1 MCEMANGVRYM
12 FRYLL
17 CSFCLVL
24 LYPTGIDMY
33 LVGLPQIAQDLGASE
48 AQLHIAFSVYLAGMA
63 TTMLF
68 AGSLAD
74 RIGRK
79 PITLFGALLFAIASY
94 FAGSAQTS
102 DLFLMARFAQGIGAG
117 SCYVVA
123 FAILRDVLDDKRRAK
138 VLSMVNGVTCIIPVI
153 APVIGHLIMLKFP
166 WPSLFNTMAGMGL
179 MVLTLCIF
187 VLRETYPKPQ
197 LHTTVEQGGYKE
209 SFKQRFFLSRVVI
222 TTLGVTTIL
231 SYVNVSPMLIM
242 GQMGFDRGQYSNT
255 MAMTAFVSM
264 VASFSTPFLLN
275 LFKEKSLILFSQ
287 TLFAAAALVLILTQL
302 GWLGQLFNLLSFG
315 FVCSGFAIGFGVTMS
330 QALSPFVTRA
340 GVASSLLGI
349 AQVCTSALYIWV
361 MGLLEVSAI
370 NILLVILA
378 VGALVSIT
386 LILAVPKLPEI
397 VLNDQ
402 IPESA

>member
-1 MCEMANGVRYM
+1 M

-17 CSFCLVL
+17 CCFGLVL
-24 LYPTGIDMY
+24 MYPTGIDMY
-33 LVGLPQIAQDLGASE
+33 LVGLPQIANQLGATE

-63 TTMLF
+63 TTMLL

-79 PITLFGALLFAIASY
+79 PITLFGSLLFVLASY
-94 FAGSAQTS
+94 FAARSQSS
-102 DLFLMARFAQGIGAG
+102 DLFLIARFVQGVGAG
-117 SCYVVA
+117 CCYVVA

-153 APVIGHLIMLKFP
+153 APVIGHLIMLRFP
-166 WPSLFNTMAGMGL
+166 WPSLFYTMAVMGL
-179 MVLTLCIF
+179 LVFGLCLF
-187 VLRETYPKPQ
+187 VLRETYSKVSFHSQTLPRVQ
-197 LHTTVEQGGYKE
+197 TE
-209 SFKQRFFLSRVVI
+209 SFKQGFFISRVVI

-255 MAMTAFVSM
+255 MAMTALVSM
-264 VASFSTPFLLN
+264 LASFSPPFLLN
-275 LFKEKSLILFSQ
+275 QFKEKSLILFSQ
-287 TLFAAAALVLILTQL
+287 TLFAAAALVFILTQL
-302 GWLGQLFNLLSFG
+302 GWLGQLFNLLGFG
-315 FVCSGFAIGFGVTMS
+315 LVCSGFAIGFGVTMS
-330 QALSPFVTRA
+330 QAFSPFVARA

-378 VGALVSIT
+378 VGALISIT
-386 LILAVPKLPEI
+386 LMLAVPKLSEM
-397 VLNDQ
+397 VANEQ

>member
-1 MCEMANGVRYM
+1 M

-17 CSFCLVL
+17 CCFGLVL
-24 LYPTGIDMY
+24 MYPTGIDMY
-33 LVGLPQIAQDLGASE
+33 LVGLPQIANQLGATE

-79 PITLFGALLFAIASY
+79 PITLFGALLFALASY
-94 FAGSAQTS
+94 FAARSQSS
-102 DLFLMARFAQGIGAG
+102 DLFLIARFVQGVGAG
-117 SCYVVA
+117 CCYVVA

-153 APVIGHLIMLKFP
+153 APVIGHLIMLRFP
-166 WPSLFNTMAGMGL
+166 WPSLFYTMAVMGL
-179 MVLTLCIF
+179 LVFGLCLF
-187 VLRETYPKPQ
+187 VLRETYSKASFHSQTLPRVQ
-197 LHTTVEQGGYKE
+197 TE
-209 SFKQRFFLSRVVI
+209 SFKQGFFISRVVI

-255 MAMTAFVSM
+255 MAMTALVSM
-264 VASFSTPFLLN
+264 LASFSTPFLLN
-275 LFKEKSLILFSQ
+275 QFKEKSLILFSQ
-287 TLFAAAALVLILTQL
+287 TLFAAAALVFILTQL
-302 GWLGQLFNLLSFG
+302 GWLGQLFNLLGFG
-315 FVCSGFAIGFGVTMS
+315 LVCSGFAIGFGVTMS
-330 QALSPFVTRA
+330 QALSPFVARA

-370 NILLVILA
+370 NILLVILV
-378 VGALVSIT
+378 VGALISIT
-386 LILAVPKLPEI
+386 LMLAVPKLSEM
-397 VLNDQ
+397 VVNEQ

>member
-1 MCEMANGVRYM
+1 M

-17 CSFCLVL
+17 CSFGLVL
-24 LYPTGIDMY
+24 MYPTGIDMY
-33 LVGLPQIAQDLGASE
+33 LVGLPQIASQLGASE

-63 TTMLF
+63 ATMLF

-79 PITLFGALLFAIASY
+79 PITLFGALLFALASY
-94 FAGSAQTS
+94 FSAGSQTS
-102 DLFLMARFAQGIGAG
+102 DLFLIARFAQGIGAG
-117 SCYVVA
+117 CCYVVA

-166 WPSLFNTMAGMGL
+166 WPSLFYTMAAMGL
-179 MVLTLCIF
+179 LVFALCLL
-187 VLRETYPKPQ
+187 VLRETHSKAAF
-197 LHTTVEQGGYKE
+197 HTQALPSVQKE
-209 SFKQRFFLSRVVI
+209 SFKQGFFISRVVI

-255 MAMTAFVSM
+255 MAMMALVSM
-264 VASFSTPFLLN
+264 LASFSTPFLLN
-275 LFKEKSLILFSQ
+275 QFKEKSLILFSQ
-287 TLFAAAALVLILTQL
+287 GLFVAAALVFILTQL
-302 GWLGQLFNLLSFG
+302 GGVSHSFNLLGFA
-315 FVCSGFAIGFGVTMS
+315 FVCSGFSIGFGVTMS
-330 QALSPFVTRA
+330 QALSPFVARA

-370 NILLVILA
+370 NILLAILS

-386 LILAVPKLPEI
+386 LMLAVPKMSEM
-397 VLNDQ
+397 VVNEQ

>member
-1 MCEMANGVRYM
+1 M

-17 CSFCLVL
+17 CSFGLVL
-24 LYPTGIDMY
+24 MYPTGIDMY
-33 LVGLPQIAQDLGASE
+33 LVGLPQIANELGASE

-79 PITLFGALLFAIASY
+79 PITLFGALLFALASY
-94 FAGSAQTS
+94 FAAGSQTS
-102 DLFLMARFAQGIGAG
+102 DLFLIARFAQGIGAG
-117 SCYVVA
+117 CCYVVA

-166 WPSLFNTMAGMGL
+166 WPSLFYTMAAMGL
-179 MVLTLCIF
+179 LVFALCLL
-187 VLRETYPKPQ
+187 VLRETHSKAAF
-197 LHTTVEQGGYKE
+197 HTQALPSVQKE
-209 SFKQRFFLSRVVI
+209 SFKQGFFISRVVI

-255 MAMTAFVSM
+255 MAMMALVSM
-264 VASFSTPFLLN
+264 LASFSTPFLLN
-275 LFKEKSLILFSQ
+275 QSKEKSLILFSQ
-287 TLFAAAALVLILTQL
+287 GLFVAAALVFILTQL
-302 GWLGQLFNLLSFG
+302 GGVSHSFNLLGFA
-315 FVCSGFAIGFGVTMS
+315 FVCSGFSIGFGVTMS
-330 QALSPFVTRA
+330 QALSPFVARA

-370 NILLVILA
+370 NILLAILS

-386 LILAVPKLPEI
+386 LMLAVPKMSEM
-397 VLNDQ
+397 VVNEQ

>member
-1 MCEMANGVRYM
+1 M
-12 FRYLL
+12 
-17 CSFCLVL
+17 
-24 LYPTGIDMY
+24 YPTGIDMY
-33 LVGLPQIAQDLGASE
+33 LVGLPQIASQLGASE

-68 AGSLAD
+68 AGGLAD

-79 PITLFGALLFAIASY
+79 PITLFGALLFALASY
-94 FAGSAQTS
+94 FAAGSQTS
-102 DLFLMARFAQGIGAG
+102 DMFLIARFAQGIGAG
-117 SCYVVA
+117 CCYVVA

-166 WPSLFNTMAGMGL
+166 WPSLFYTMAAMGL
-179 MVLTLCIF
+179 LVFALCLL
-187 VLRETYPKPQ
+187 VLRETHSKAAF
-197 LHTTVEQGGYKE
+197 HTQAVPSVQKE
-209 SFKQRFFLSRVVI
+209 SFKQGFFISRVVI

-255 MAMTAFVSM
+255 MAMMALVSM
-264 VASFSTPFLLN
+264 VASFLTPFLLN
-275 LFKEKSLILFSQ
+275 RFKEKSLILFSQ
-287 TLFAAAALVLILTQL
+287 GLFVAAALVFILTQL
-302 GWLGQLFNLLSFG
+302 GGVSHSFNLLGFA
-315 FVCSGFAIGFGVTMS
+315 FVCSGFSIGFGVTMS
-330 QALSPFVTRA
+330 QALSPFVARA

-370 NILLVILA
+370 NILLAILS

-386 LILAVPKLPEI
+386 LILAVPKLSEM
-397 VLNDQ
+397 VVNEQ

>member
-1 MCEMANGVRYM
+1 
-12 FRYLL
+12 
-17 CSFCLVL
+17 
-24 LYPTGIDMY
+24 MY
-33 LVGLPQIAQDLGASE
+33 LVGLPQIANQLGATE

-79 PITLFGALLFAIASY
+79 PITLFGTLLFALASY
-94 FAGSAQTS
+94 FAARSQSS
-102 DLFLMARFAQGIGAG
+102 DLFLIARFVQGVGAG
-117 SCYVVA
+117 CCYVVA

-153 APVIGHLIMLKFP
+153 APVIGHLIMLRFP
-166 WPSLFNTMAGMGL
+166 WPSLFYTMAVMGL
-179 MVLTLCIF
+179 LVFGLCLF
-187 VLRETYPKPQ
+187 VLRETCSKASFHSRTLPRVQ
-197 LHTTVEQGGYKE
+197 TE
-209 SFKQRFFLSRVVI
+209 SFKQGFFISRVVI

-255 MAMTAFVSM
+255 MAMTALVSM
-264 VASFSTPFLLN
+264 LASFSTPFLLN
-275 LFKEKSLILFSQ
+275 QFKEKSLILFSQ
-287 TLFAAAALVLILTQL
+287 TLFAAAALVFILTQL
-302 GWLGQLFNLLSFG
+302 GWLGQLFNLLGFG
-315 FVCSGFAIGFGVTMS
+315 LVCSGFAIGFGVTMS
-330 QALSPFVTRA
+330 QALSPFVARA

-370 NILLVILA
+370 NILLVILV
-378 VGALVSIT
+378 VGALISIT
-386 LILAVPKLPEI
+386 LMLAVPKLSEM
-397 VLNDQ
+397 VVNEQ

>member
-1 MCEMANGVRYM
+1 M

-17 CSFCLVL
+17 CSFGLVL
-24 LYPTGIDMY
+24 MYPTGIDMY
-33 LVGLPQIAQDLGASE
+33 LVGLPQIASQLGASE

-79 PITLFGALLFAIASY
+79 PITLFGALLFALASY
-94 FAGSAQTS
+94 FAAGSQTS
-102 DLFLMARFAQGIGAG
+102 DLFLIARFAQGIGAG
-117 SCYVVA
+117 CCYVVA

-166 WPSLFNTMAGMGL
+166 WPSLFYTMAAMGL
-179 MVLTLCIF
+179 LVFALCLL
-187 VLRETYPKPQ
+187 VLRETHSKA
-197 LHTTVEQGGYKE
+197 V
-209 SFKQRFFLSRVVI
+209 SRVVI

-255 MAMTAFVSM
+255 MAMMALVSM
-264 VASFSTPFLLN
+264 LASFSTPFLLN
-275 LFKEKSLILFSQ
+275 QFKEKSLILFSQ
-287 TLFAAAALVLILTQL
+287 GLFVAAALVFILTQL
-302 GWLGQLFNLLSFG
+302 GGVSHSL
-315 FVCSGFAIGFGVTMS
+315 FGVTMS
-330 QALSPFVTRA
+330 QALSPFVARA

-370 NILLVILA
+370 NILLAILS

-386 LILAVPKLPEI
+386 LMLAVPKMSEM
-397 VLNDQ
+397 VVNEQ

>member
-1 MCEMANGVRYM
+1 M

-17 CSFCLVL
+17 CCFGLVL
-24 LYPTGIDMY
+24 MYPTGIDMY
-33 LVGLPQIAQDLGASE
+33 LVGLPQIANQLGATE

-79 PITLFGALLFAIASY
+79 PITLFGTLLFALASY
-94 FAGSAQTS
+94 FAARSQSS
-102 DLFLMARFAQGIGAG
+102 DLFLIARFVQGVGAG
-117 SCYVVA
+117 CCYVVA

-153 APVIGHLIMLKFP
+153 APVIGHLIMLRFP
-166 WPSLFNTMAGMGL
+166 WPSLFYTMAVMGL
-179 MVLTLCIF
+179 LVFGLCLF
-187 VLRETYPKPQ
+187 VLRETYSKASFHSQTLPRVQ
-197 LHTTVEQGGYKE
+197 TE
-209 SFKQRFFLSRVVI
+209 SFKQGFFISRVVI

-255 MAMTAFVSM
+255 MAMTALVSM
-264 VASFSTPFLLN
+264 LASFSTPFLLN
-275 LFKEKSLILFSQ
+275 QFKEKSLILFSQ
-287 TLFAAAALVLILTQL
+287 TLFAAAVLVFILTQL
-302 GWLGQLFNLLSFG
+302 GWLGQLFNLLGFG
-315 FVCSGFAIGFGVTMS
+315 LVCSGFAIGFGVTMS
-330 QALSPFVTRA
+330 QALSPFVARA

-370 NILLVILA
+370 NILLVILT
-378 VGALVSIT
+378 VGALISIT
-386 LILAVPKLPEI
+386 LMLAVPKLSEM
-397 VLNDQ
+397 VANEQ

>member
-1 MCEMANGVRYM
+1 M

-17 CSFCLVL
+17 CSFGLVL
-24 LYPTGIDMY
+24 MYPTGIDMY
-33 LVGLPQIAQDLGASE
+33 LVGLPQIASQLGASE

-79 PITLFGALLFAIASY
+79 PITLFGALLFALASY
-94 FAGSAQTS
+94 FAAGSQTS
-102 DLFLMARFAQGIGAG
+102 DLFLIARFAQGIGAG

-166 WPSLFNTMAGMGL
+166 WPSLFYTMAAMGL
-179 MVLTLCIF
+179 LVFALCLL
-187 VLRETYPKPQ
+187 VLRETHSKAAF
-197 LHTTVEQGGYKE
+197 HTQALPSAQRE
-209 SFKQRFFLSRVVI
+209 SFKQGFFISRVVI

-255 MAMTAFVSM
+255 MAMMALVSM
-264 VASFSTPFLLN
+264 LASFSTPFLLN
-275 LFKEKSLILFSQ
+275 PFKEKSLILFSQ
-287 TLFAAAALVLILTQL
+287 GLFIAAALVFILTQL
-302 GWLGQLFNLLSFG
+302 GGVSHSFNLLGFA
-315 FVCSGFAIGFGVTMS
+315 FVCSGFSIGFGVTMS
-330 QALSPFVTRA
+330 QALSPFVARA

-361 MGLLEVSAI
+361 MGLLDVSAI
-370 NILLVILA
+370 NILLAILS

-386 LILAVPKLPEI
+386 LMLAVPKLSEM
-397 VLNDQ
+397 VVNEQ

>member
-1 MCEMANGVRYM
+1 M

-17 CSFCLVL
+17 CSFGLVL
-24 LYPTGIDMY
+24 MYPTGIDMY
-33 LVGLPQIAQDLGASE
+33 LVGLPQIASQLGASE

-79 PITLFGALLFAIASY
+79 PITLFGALLFALASY
-94 FAGSAQTS
+94 FAAGSQTS
-102 DLFLMARFAQGIGAG
+102 DLFLIARFAQGIGAG
-117 SCYVVA
+117 CCYVVA

-166 WPSLFNTMAGMGL
+166 WPSLFYTMAAMGL
-179 MVLTLCIF
+179 LVFALCLL
-187 VLRETYPKPQ
+187 VLRETHSKAAF
-197 LHTTVEQGGYKE
+197 HTQALPSAQRE
-209 SFKQRFFLSRVVI
+209 SFKQGFFISRLVI

-255 MAMTAFVSM
+255 MAMMALVSM
-264 VASFSTPFLLN
+264 LASFSTPFLLN
-275 LFKEKSLILFSQ
+275 QFKEKSLILFSQ
-287 TLFAAAALVLILTQL
+287 GLFVAAALVFILTQL
-302 GWLGQLFNLLSFG
+302 GGVSHSFNLLGFA
-315 FVCSGFAIGFGVTMS
+315 FVCSGFSIGFGVTMS
-330 QALSPFVTRA
+330 QALSPFVARA

-370 NILLVILA
+370 NILLAILS

-386 LILAVPKLPEI
+386 LMLAVPKMSEM
-397 VLNDQ
+397 VVNEQ

>member
-1 MCEMANGVRYM
+1 M

-17 CSFCLVL
+17 CCFGLVL
-24 LYPTGIDMY
+24 MYPTGIDMY
-33 LVGLPQIAQDLGASE
+33 LVGLPQIANQLGATE

-79 PITLFGALLFAIASY
+79 PITLFSALLFALASY
-94 FAGSAQTS
+94 FAARSQSS
-102 DLFLMARFAQGIGAG
+102 DLFLVARFVQGVGAG
-117 SCYVVA
+117 CCYVVA
-123 FAILRDVLDDKRRAK
+123 FAILRDALDDKRRAK

-153 APVIGHLIMLKFP
+153 APVIGHLIMLRFP
-166 WPSLFNTMAGMGL
+166 WPSLFYTMAVMGL
-179 MVLTLCIF
+179 LVFGLCLF
-187 VLRETYPKPQ
+187 VLRETYSKASFHSQTLPRVQ
-197 LHTTVEQGGYKE
+197 TE
-209 SFKQRFFLSRVVI
+209 SFKQGFFISRVVI

-255 MAMTAFVSM
+255 MAMTALVSM
-264 VASFSTPFLLN
+264 LASFSTPFLLN
-275 LFKEKSLILFSQ
+275 QFKEKSLILFSQ
-287 TLFAAAALVLILTQL
+287 TLFAAAALVFILTQL
-302 GWLGQLFNLLSFG
+302 GWLGQLFNLLGFG
-315 FVCSGFAIGFGVTMS
+315 LVCSGFAIGFGVTMS
-330 QALSPFVTRA
+330 QALSPFVARA

-370 NILLVILA
+370 NILLAILA
-378 VGALVSIT
+378 VGALISIT
-386 LILAVPKLPEI
+386 LMLAVPKLSEM
-397 VLNDQ
+397 VANEQ

>member
-1 MCEMANGVRYM
+1 
-12 FRYLL
+12 
-17 CSFCLVL
+17 
-24 LYPTGIDMY
+24 MY
-33 LVGLPQIAQDLGASE
+33 LVGLPQIANQLGATE

-79 PITLFGALLFAIASY
+79 PITLFGALLFALASY
-94 FAGSAQTS
+94 FAARSQSS
-102 DLFLMARFAQGIGAG
+102 DLFLVARFVQGVGAG
-117 SCYVVA
+117 CCYVVA

-153 APVIGHLIMLKFP
+153 APVIGHLIMLRFP
-166 WPSLFNTMAGMGL
+166 WPSLFYTMAVMGL
-179 MVLTLCIF
+179 LVFGLCLF
-187 VLRETYPKPQ
+187 VLRETYSKASFHSQTLPRVQ
-197 LHTTVEQGGYKE
+197 TE
-209 SFKQRFFLSRVVI
+209 SFKQGFFISRVVI

-255 MAMTAFVSM
+255 MAMTALVSM
-264 VASFSTPFLLN
+264 LASFSMPFLLN
-275 LFKEKSLILFSQ
+275 QFKEKSLILFSQ
-287 TLFAAAALVLILTQL
+287 TLFAAAALVFILTQL
-302 GWLGQLFNLLSFG
+302 GWLGQLFNLLGFG
-315 FVCSGFAIGFGVTMS
+315 LVCSGFAIGFGVTMS
-330 QALSPFVTRA
+330 QALSPFVARA

-370 NILLVILA
+370 NILLAILA
-378 VGALVSIT
+378 VGALISIT
-386 LILAVPKLPEI
+386 LMLAVPKLSEM
-397 VLNDQ
+397 VANEQ

>member
-1 MCEMANGVRYM
+1 M

-17 CSFCLVL
+17 CSFGLVL
-24 LYPTGIDMY
+24 MYPTGIDMY
-33 LVGLPQIAQDLGASE
+33 LVGLPQIASQLGASE

-79 PITLFGALLFAIASY
+79 PITLFGALLFALASY
-94 FAGSAQTS
+94 FAAGSQTS
-102 DLFLMARFAQGIGAG
+102 DQFLIARFAQGIGAG
-117 SCYVVA
+117 CCYVVA

-166 WPSLFNTMAGMGL
+166 WPSLFYTMAAMGL
-179 MVLTLCIF
+179 LVFALCLL
-187 VLRETYPKPQ
+187 VLRETHSKAAF
-197 LHTTVEQGGYKE
+197 HTQALPSVQKE
-209 SFKQRFFLSRVVI
+209 SFKQGFFISRLVI

-255 MAMTAFVSM
+255 MAMMALVSM
-264 VASFSTPFLLN
+264 LASFSTPFLLN
-275 LFKEKSLILFSQ
+275 QFKEKSLILFSQ
-287 TLFAAAALVLILTQL
+287 GLFVAAALVFILTQL
-302 GWLGQLFNLLSFG
+302 GGVSHSFNLLGFA
-315 FVCSGFAIGFGVTMS
+315 FVCSGFSIGFGVTMS
-330 QALSPFVTRA
+330 QALSPFVARA

-370 NILLVILA
+370 NILLAILS

-386 LILAVPKLPEI
+386 LMLAVPKMSEM
-397 VLNDQ
+397 VVNEQ

>member
-1 MCEMANGVRYM
+1 M

-17 CSFCLVL
+17 CCFGLVL
-24 LYPTGIDMY
+24 MYPTGIDMY
-33 LVGLPQIAQDLGASE
+33 LVGLPQIANQLGATE

-79 PITLFGALLFAIASY
+79 PITLFGALLFALASY
-94 FAGSAQTS
+94 FAARSQSS
-102 DLFLMARFAQGIGAG
+102 DLFLIARFVQGVGAG
-117 SCYVVA
+117 CCYVVA
-123 FAILRDVLDDKRRAK
+123 FAILRDVLDDKRRAR

-153 APVIGHLIMLKFP
+153 APVIGHLIMLRFP
-166 WPSLFNTMAGMGL
+166 WPSLFYTMAVMGL
-179 MVLTLCIF
+179 LVFGLCLF
-187 VLRETYPKPQ
+187 VLRETYSKASFHSQTLPRVQ
-197 LHTTVEQGGYKE
+197 TE
-209 SFKQRFFLSRVVI
+209 SFKQGFFISRVVI

-255 MAMTAFVSM
+255 MAMTALVSM
-264 VASFSTPFLLN
+264 LTSFSTPFLLN
-275 LFKEKSLILFSQ
+275 QFKEKSLILFSQ
-287 TLFAAAALVLILTQL
+287 TLFAAAALVFILTQL
-302 GWLGQLFNLLSFG
+302 GWLGQLFNLLGFG
-315 FVCSGFAIGFGVTMS
+315 LVCSGFAIGFGVTMS
-330 QALSPFVTRA
+330 QALSPFVARA

-370 NILLVILA
+370 NILLVILT
-378 VGALVSIT
+378 VGALISIT
-386 LILAVPKLPEI
+386 LMLAVPKLSEM
-397 VLNDQ
+397 VANEQ

>member
-1 MCEMANGVRYM
+1 M

-17 CSFCLVL
+17 CCFGLVL
-24 LYPTGIDMY
+24 MYPTGIDMY
-33 LVGLPQIAQDLGASE
+33 LVGLPQIANQLGATE

-79 PITLFGALLFAIASY
+79 PITLFGALLFALASY
-94 FAGSAQTS
+94 FAARSQSS
-102 DLFLMARFAQGIGAG
+102 DLFLVARFVQGVGAG
-117 SCYVVA
+117 CCYVVA

-153 APVIGHLIMLKFP
+153 APVIGHLIMLRFP
-166 WPSLFNTMAGMGL
+166 WPSLFYTMAVMGL
-179 MVLTLCIF
+179 LVFGLCLF
-187 VLRETYPKPQ
+187 VLRETYSKASFHSQTLPRVQ
-197 LHTTVEQGGYKE
+197 TE
-209 SFKQRFFLSRVVI
+209 SFKQGFFISRVVI

-255 MAMTAFVSM
+255 MAMTALVSM
-264 VASFSTPFLLN
+264 LASFSMPFLLN
-275 LFKEKSLILFSQ
+275 QFKEKSLILFSQ
-287 TLFAAAALVLILTQL
+287 TLFAAAALVFILTQL
-302 GWLGQLFNLLSFG
+302 GWLGQLFNLLGFG
-315 FVCSGFAIGFGVTMS
+315 LVCSGFAIGFGVTMS
-330 QALSPFVTRA
+330 QALSPFVARA

-370 NILLVILA
+370 NILLAILA
-378 VGALVSIT
+378 VGALISIT
-386 LILAVPKLPEI
+386 LMLAVPKLSEM
-397 VLNDQ
+397 VANEQ

>member
-1 MCEMANGVRYM
+1 M

-33 LVGLPQIAQDLGASE
+33 LIGLPQIAQDLGASE

-79 PITLFGALLFAIASY
+79 PITLFGAFLFAIASY

-197 LHTTVEQGGYKE
+197 LHTTVEPGGYKE

-302 GWLGQLFNLLSFG
+302 GGVSQSFNLLGFS

-330 QALSPFVTRA
+330 QALSPFVARA

-397 VLNDQ
+397 VINDQ
-402 IPESA
+402 IPESARS

>member
-1 MCEMANGVRYM
+1 M

-17 CSFCLVL
+17 CCFGLVL
-24 LYPTGIDMY
+24 MYPTGIDMY
-33 LVGLPQIAQDLGASE
+33 LVGLPQIANQLGATE

-79 PITLFGALLFAIASY
+79 PITLFGALLFALASY
-94 FAGSAQTS
+94 FAARSQSS
-102 DLFLMARFAQGIGAG
+102 DLFLVARFVQGVGAG
-117 SCYVVA
+117 CCYVVA
-123 FAILRDVLDDKRRAK
+123 FAILRDALDDKRRAK

-153 APVIGHLIMLKFP
+153 APVIGHLIMLRFP
-166 WPSLFNTMAGMGL
+166 WPSLFYTMAVMGL
-179 MVLTLCIF
+179 LVFGLCLF
-187 VLRETYPKPQ
+187 VLRETYSKASFHSQTLPRVQ
-197 LHTTVEQGGYKE
+197 TE
-209 SFKQRFFLSRVVI
+209 SFKQGFFISRVVI

-255 MAMTAFVSM
+255 MAMTALVSM
-264 VASFSTPFLLN
+264 LASFSTPFLLN
-275 LFKEKSLILFSQ
+275 QFKEKSLILFSQ
-287 TLFAAAALVLILTQL
+287 TLFAAAALVFILTQL
-302 GWLGQLFNLLSFG
+302 GWLGQLFNLLGFG
-315 FVCSGFAIGFGVTMS
+315 LVCSGFAIGFGVTMS
-330 QALSPFVTRA
+330 QALSPFVVRA

-370 NILLVILA
+370 NILLAILA
-378 VGALVSIT
+378 VGALISIT
-386 LILAVPKLPEI
+386 LMLAVPKLSEM
-397 VLNDQ
+397 VANEQ

>member
-1 MCEMANGVRYM
+1 MSGDVM

-17 CSFCLVL
+17 CSFGLVL
-24 LYPTGIDMY
+24 MYPTGIDMY
-33 LVGLPQIAQDLGASE
+33 LVGLPQIANELGASE

-79 PITLFGALLFAIASY
+79 PITLFGALLFALASY
-94 FAGSAQTS
+94 FAAGSQTS
-102 DLFLMARFAQGIGAG
+102 DLFLIARFAQGIGAG
-117 SCYVVA
+117 CCYVVA

-166 WPSLFNTMAGMGL
+166 WPSLFYTMAAMGL
-179 MVLTLCIF
+179 LVFALCLL
-187 VLRETYPKPQ
+187 VLRETHSKAAF
-197 LHTTVEQGGYKE
+197 HTQALQGGRRE
-209 SFKQRFFLSRVVI
+209 SFRQGFFISRVVI

-255 MAMTAFVSM
+255 MAMMALVSM
-264 VASFSTPFLLN
+264 VASFLTPFLLN
-275 LFKEKSLILFSQ
+275 RFKEKSLILFSQ
-287 TLFAAAALVLILTQL
+287 GLFVAAALVFILTQL
-302 GWLGQLFNLLSFG
+302 GGVSHSFNLLGFA
-315 FVCSGFAIGFGVTMS
+315 FVCSGFSIGFGVTMS
-330 QALSPFVTRA
+330 EALSPFVARA

-370 NILLVILA
+370 NILLVILS

-386 LILAVPKLPEI
+386 LMLAVPKLSEM
-397 VLNDQ
+397 VVNEQ

>member
-1 MCEMANGVRYM
+1 M

-17 CSFCLVL
+17 CCFGLVL
-24 LYPTGIDMY
+24 MYPTGIDMY
-33 LVGLPQIAQDLGASE
+33 LVGLPQIANQLGATE

-79 PITLFGALLFAIASY
+79 PITLFGALLFALASY
-94 FAGSAQTS
+94 FAARSQSS
-102 DLFLMARFAQGIGAG
+102 DLFLVARFVQGVGAG
-117 SCYVVA
+117 CCYVVA

-153 APVIGHLIMLKFP
+153 APVIGHLIMLRFP
-166 WPSLFNTMAGMGL
+166 WPSLFYTMAVMGL
-179 MVLTLCIF
+179 LVFGLCLF
-187 VLRETYPKPQ
+187 VLRETYSKASFHSQTLPRVQ
-197 LHTTVEQGGYKE
+197 TE
-209 SFKQRFFLSRVVI
+209 SFKQGFFISRVVI

-255 MAMTAFVSM
+255 MAMTALVSM
-264 VASFSTPFLLN
+264 LASFSTPFLLN
-275 LFKEKSLILFSQ
+275 QFKEKSLIMFSQ
-287 TLFAAAALVLILTQL
+287 TLFAAAALVFILTQL
-302 GWLGQLFNLLSFG
+302 GWLGQLFNLLGFG
-315 FVCSGFAIGFGVTMS
+315 LVCSGFAIGFGVTMS
-330 QALSPFVTRA
+330 QALSPFVARA

-361 MGLLEVSAI
+361 MGQLEVSAI
-370 NILLVILA
+370 NILFVILA
-378 VGALVSIT
+378 VGALISIT
-386 LILAVPKLPEI
+386 LILAVPKLSEM
-397 VLNDQ
+397 VANEQ

>member
-1 MCEMANGVRYM
+1 M

-17 CSFCLVL
+17 CCFGLVL
-24 LYPTGIDMY
+24 MYPTGIDMY
-33 LVGLPQIAQDLGASE
+33 LVGLPQIANQLGATE

-79 PITLFGALLFAIASY
+79 PITLFGALLFALASY
-94 FAGSAQTS
+94 FAARSQSS
-102 DLFLMARFAQGIGAG
+102 DLFLVARFVQGVGAG
-117 SCYVVA
+117 CCYVVA

-153 APVIGHLIMLKFP
+153 APVIGHLIMLRFP
-166 WPSLFNTMAGMGL
+166 WPSLFYTMAVMGL
-179 MVLTLCIF
+179 LVFGLCLF
-187 VLRETYPKPQ
+187 VLRETYSKASFHSQTLPRMQ
-197 LHTTVEQGGYKE
+197 TE
-209 SFKQRFFLSRVVI
+209 SFKQGFFISRVVI

-255 MAMTAFVSM
+255 MAMTALVSM
-264 VASFSTPFLLN
+264 LASFSTPFLLN
-275 LFKEKSLILFSQ
+275 QFKEKSLILFSQ
-287 TLFAAAALVLILTQL
+287 TLFAAAALVFILTQL
-302 GWLGQLFNLLSFG
+302 GWLGQLFNLLGFG
-315 FVCSGFAIGFGVTMS
+315 LVCSGFAIGFGVTMS
-330 QALSPFVTRA
+330 QALSPFVARA

-370 NILLVILA
+370 NILLVILT
-378 VGALVSIT
+378 VGALISIT
-386 LILAVPKLPEI
+386 LMLAVPKLSEM
-397 VLNDQ
+397 VANEQ

>member
-1 MCEMANGVRYM
+1 M

-17 CSFCLVL
+17 CSFGLVL
-24 LYPTGIDMY
+24 MYPTGIDMY
-33 LVGLPQIAQDLGASE
+33 LVGLPQIASQLGASE

-68 AGSLAD
+68 AGGLAD

-79 PITLFGALLFAIASY
+79 PITLFGALLFALASY
-94 FAGSAQTS
+94 FAAGSQTS
-102 DLFLMARFAQGIGAG
+102 DMFLIARFAQGIGAG
-117 SCYVVA
+117 CCYVVA

-166 WPSLFNTMAGMGL
+166 WPSLFYTMAAMGL
-179 MVLTLCIF
+179 LVFALCLL
-187 VLRETYPKPQ
+187 VLRETHSKAAF
-197 LHTTVEQGGYKE
+197 HTQAVPSVQKE
-209 SFKQRFFLSRVVI
+209 SFKQGFFISRVVI

-255 MAMTAFVSM
+255 MAMMALVSM
-264 VASFSTPFLLN
+264 VASFLTPFLLN
-275 LFKEKSLILFSQ
+275 RFKEKSLILFSQ
-287 TLFAAAALVLILTQL
+287 GLFVAAALVFILTQL
-302 GWLGQLFNLLSFG
+302 GGVSHSFNLLGFA
-315 FVCSGFAIGFGVTMS
+315 FVCSGFSIGFGVTMS
-330 QALSPFVTRA
+330 QALSPFVARA

-370 NILLVILA
+370 NILLAILS

-386 LILAVPKLPEI
+386 LILAVPKLSEM
-397 VLNDQ
+397 VVNEQ

>member
-79 PITLFGALLFAIASY
+79 PITLFGAFLFAIASY

-187 VLRETYPKPQ
+187 VLRETYPKQ
-197 LHTTVEQGGYKE
+197 QFHTTVELGGYKE

-264 VASFSTPFLLN
+264 VASFSTPVLLN

-302 GWLGQLFNLLSFG
+302 GGVSQSFNLLGFA

>member
-1 MCEMANGVRYM
+1 
-12 FRYLL
+12 
-17 CSFCLVL
+17 
-24 LYPTGIDMY
+24 MY
-33 LVGLPQIAQDLGASE
+33 LVGLPQIANQLGATE

-79 PITLFGALLFAIASY
+79 PITLFGALLFALASY
-94 FAGSAQTS
+94 FAARSQSS
-102 DLFLMARFAQGIGAG
+102 DLFLVARFVQGVGAG
-117 SCYVVA
+117 CCYVVA
-123 FAILRDVLDDKRRAK
+123 FAILRDVLDDKRRAR

-153 APVIGHLIMLKFP
+153 APVIGYLIMLRFP
-166 WPSLFNTMAGMGL
+166 WPSLFYTMAVMGL
-179 MVLTLCIF
+179 LVFGLCLF
-187 VLRETYPKPQ
+187 VLRETYSKASFHSQTLPRVQ
-197 LHTTVEQGGYKE
+197 TE
-209 SFKQRFFLSRVVI
+209 SFKQGFFISRVVI

-242 GQMGFDRGQYSNT
+242 GQMGFDRGQYSNI
-255 MAMTAFVSM
+255 MAMTALVSM
-264 VASFSTPFLLN
+264 LASFSTPFLLN
-275 LFKEKSLILFSQ
+275 QFKEKSLILFSQ
-287 TLFAAAALVLILTQL
+287 TLFAAAALVFILTQL
-302 GWLGQLFNLLSFG
+302 GWLGQLFNLLGFG
-315 FVCSGFAIGFGVTMS
+315 LVCSGFAIGFGVTMS
-330 QALSPFVTRA
+330 QALSPFVARA

-378 VGALVSIT
+378 VGALISIT
-386 LILAVPKLPEI
+386 LMLAVPKLSEM
-397 VLNDQ
+397 VVNEQ

>member
-1 MCEMANGVRYM
+1 M

-79 PITLFGALLFAIASY
+79 PITLFGAFLFAIASY

-197 LHTTVEQGGYKE
+197 FHTTIESGGYKE

-264 VASFSTPFLLN
+264 VASFSTPVLLN

-402 IPESA
+402 IPESARS

>member
-1 MCEMANGVRYM
+1 M

-17 CSFCLVL
+17 CSFGLVL
-24 LYPTGIDMY
+24 MYPTGIDMY
-33 LVGLPQIAQDLGASE
+33 LVGLPQIASQLGASE

-79 PITLFGALLFAIASY
+79 PITLFGALLFALASY
-94 FAGSAQTS
+94 FAAGSQTS
-102 DLFLMARFAQGIGAG
+102 DLFLIARFAQGIGAG
-117 SCYVVA
+117 CCYVVA

-166 WPSLFNTMAGMGL
+166 WPSLFYTMAAMGL
-179 MVLTLCIF
+179 LVFALCLL
-187 VLRETYPKPQ
+187 VLRETYSKAAF
-197 LHTTVEQGGYKE
+197 HTQALQGGRRE
-209 SFKQRFFLSRVVI
+209 SFRQGFFISRLVI

-255 MAMTAFVSM
+255 MAMMALVSM
-264 VASFSTPFLLN
+264 LASFSTPFLLN
-275 LFKEKSLILFSQ
+275 QFKEKSLILFSQ
-287 TLFAAAALVLILTQL
+287 GLFVAAALVFILTQL
-302 GWLGQLFNLLSFG
+302 GGVSHSFNLLGFA
-315 FVCSGFAIGFGVTMS
+315 FVCSGFSIGFGVTMS
-330 QALSPFVTRA
+330 QALSPFVARA

-370 NILLVILA
+370 NILLAILS

-386 LILAVPKLPEI
+386 LMLAVPKMSEM
-397 VLNDQ
+397 VVNEQ

>member
-1 MCEMANGVRYM
+1 
-12 FRYLL
+12 
-17 CSFCLVL
+17 SFGLVL
-24 LYPTGIDMY
+24 MYPTGIDMY
-33 LVGLPQIAQDLGASE
+33 LVGLPQIANELGASE

-79 PITLFGALLFAIASY
+79 PITLFGALLFALASY
-94 FAGSAQTS
+94 FAAGSQTS
-102 DLFLMARFAQGIGAG
+102 ELFLIARFAQGIGAG
-117 SCYVVA
+117 CCYVVA

-166 WPSLFNTMAGMGL
+166 WPSLFYTMAAMGL
-179 MVLTLCIF
+179 LVFALCLL
-187 VLRETYPKPQ
+187 VLRETHSKAAF
-197 LHTTVEQGGYKE
+197 HTQALQGGRRE
-209 SFKQRFFLSRVVI
+209 SFRQGFFISRVVI

-255 MAMTAFVSM
+255 MAMMALVSM
-264 VASFSTPFLLN
+264 LASFSTPFLLN
-275 LFKEKSLILFSQ
+275 QFKEKSLILFSQ
-287 TLFAAAALVLILTQL
+287 GLFIAAALVFILTQL
-302 GWLGQLFNLLSFG
+302 GGVSHSFNLLGFA
-315 FVCSGFAIGFGVTMS
+315 FVCSGFSIGFGVTMS
-330 QALSPFVTRA
+330 QALSPFVARA

-370 NILLVILA
+370 NILLVILS

-386 LILAVPKLPEI
+386 LILAVPKLSEM
-397 VLNDQ
+397 VVNEQ

>member
-1 MCEMANGVRYM
+1 M

-17 CSFCLVL
+17 CCFGLVL
-24 LYPTGIDMY
+24 MYPTGIDMY
-33 LVGLPQIAQDLGASE
+33 LVGLPQIANQLGATE

-79 PITLFGALLFAIASY
+79 PITLFGALLFALASY
-94 FAGSAQTS
+94 FAARSQSS
-102 DLFLMARFAQGIGAG
+102 DLFLVARFVQGVGAG
-117 SCYVVA
+117 CCYVVA

-153 APVIGHLIMLKFP
+153 APVIGHLIMLRFP
-166 WPSLFNTMAGMGL
+166 WPSLFYTMAVMGL
-179 MVLTLCIF
+179 LVFGLCLF
-187 VLRETYPKPQ
+187 VLRETYSKASFHSQTLPRVQ
-197 LHTTVEQGGYKE
+197 TE
-209 SFKQRFFLSRVVI
+209 SFKQGFFISRVVI

-255 MAMTAFVSM
+255 MAMTALVSM
-264 VASFSTPFLLN
+264 LASFSTPFLLN
-275 LFKEKSLILFSQ
+275 QFKEKSLILFSQ
-287 TLFAAAALVLILTQL
+287 TLFAAAALVFILTQL
-302 GWLGQLFNLLSFG
+302 GWLGQLFNLLGFG
-315 FVCSGFAIGFGVTMS
+315 LVCSGFAIGFGVTMS
-330 QALSPFVTRA
+330 QALSPFVARA

-370 NILLVILA
+370 NILLAILA
-378 VGALVSIT
+378 VGALISIT
-386 LILAVPKLPEI
+386 LMLAVPKLSEM
-397 VLNDQ
+397 VANEQ

>member
-1 MCEMANGVRYM
+1 
-12 FRYLL
+12 
-17 CSFCLVL
+17 
-24 LYPTGIDMY
+24 MY
-33 LVGLPQIAQDLGASE
+33 LVGLPQIANQLGATE

-79 PITLFGALLFAIASY
+79 PITLFGTLLFALASY
-94 FAGSAQTS
+94 FAARSQSS
-102 DLFLMARFAQGIGAG
+102 DLFLVARFVQGVGAG
-117 SCYVVA
+117 CCYVVA
-123 FAILRDVLDDKRRAK
+123 FAILRDVLDDKRRAR

-153 APVIGHLIMLKFP
+153 APVIGHLIMLRFP
-166 WPSLFNTMAGMGL
+166 WPSLFYTMAVMGL
-179 MVLTLCIF
+179 LVFGLCLF
-187 VLRETYPKPQ
+187 VLRETYSKASFHSQTLPRVQ
-197 LHTTVEQGGYKE
+197 TE
-209 SFKQRFFLSRVVI
+209 SFKQSFFISRVVI

-255 MAMTAFVSM
+255 MAMTALVSM
-264 VASFSTPFLLN
+264 LTSFSTPFLLN
-275 LFKEKSLILFSQ
+275 QFKEKSLILFSQ
-287 TLFAAAALVLILTQL
+287 TLFAAAALVFILTQL
-302 GWLGQLFNLLSFG
+302 GWLGQLFNLLGFG
-315 FVCSGFAIGFGVTMS
+315 LVCSGFAIGFGVTMS
-330 QALSPFVTRA
+330 QALSPFVARA

-378 VGALVSIT
+378 VGALISIT
-386 LILAVPKLPEI
+386 LMLAVPKLSEM
-397 VLNDQ
+397 VANEQ

>member
-1 MCEMANGVRYM
+1 M

-17 CSFCLVL
+17 CCFGLVL
-24 LYPTGIDMY
+24 MYPTGIDMY
-33 LVGLPQIAQDLGASE
+33 LVGLPQIANQLGATE

-79 PITLFGALLFAIASY
+79 PITLFGALLFALASY
-94 FAGSAQTS
+94 FAARSQSS
-102 DLFLMARFAQGIGAG
+102 DLFLIARFVQGVGAG
-117 SCYVVA
+117 CCYVVA

-153 APVIGHLIMLKFP
+153 APVIGHLIMLRFQ
-166 WPSLFNTMAGMGL
+166 WPSLFYTMAVMGL
-179 MVLTLCIF
+179 LVFGLCLF
-187 VLRETYPKPQ
+187 VLRETYSKASFHSQTLPRVQ
-197 LHTTVEQGGYKE
+197 AE
-209 SFKQRFFLSRVVI
+209 SFKQGFFISRVVI

-255 MAMTAFVSM
+255 MAMTALVSM
-264 VASFSTPFLLN
+264 LASFSTPFLLN
-275 LFKEKSLILFSQ
+275 QFKEKSLILCSQ
-287 TLFAAAALVLILTQL
+287 TLFAAAALVFILTQL
-302 GWLGQLFNLLSFG
+302 GWLGQLFNLLGFG
-315 FVCSGFAIGFGVTMS
+315 LVCSGFAIGFGVTMS
-330 QALSPFVTRA
+330 QALSPFVARA

-378 VGALVSIT
+378 VGALISIT
-386 LILAVPKLPEI
+386 LMLAVPKLSEM
-397 VLNDQ
+397 VANEQ

>member
-1 MCEMANGVRYM
+1 
-12 FRYLL
+12 
-17 CSFCLVL
+17 
-24 LYPTGIDMY
+24 
-33 LVGLPQIAQDLGASE
+33 
-48 AQLHIAFSVYLAGMA
+48 
-63 TTMLF
+63 
-68 AGSLAD
+68 
-74 RIGRK
+74 
-79 PITLFGALLFAIASY
+79 
-94 FAGSAQTS
+94 
-102 DLFLMARFAQGIGAG
+102 
-117 SCYVVA
+117 
-123 FAILRDVLDDKRRAK
+123 
-138 VLSMVNGVTCIIPVI
+138 
-153 APVIGHLIMLKFP
+153 
-166 WPSLFNTMAGMGL
+166 
-179 MVLTLCIF
+179 
-187 VLRETYPKPQ
+187 
-197 LHTTVEQGGYKE
+197 
-209 SFKQRFFLSRVVI
+209 
-222 TTLGVTTIL
+222 
-231 SYVNVSPMLIM
+231 
-242 GQMGFDRGQYSNT
+242 
-255 MAMTAFVSM
+255 M

-287 TLFAAAALVLILTQL
+287 TLFSAAALVLILTQL

>member
-1 MCEMANGVRYM
+1 M

-17 CSFCLVL
+17 CCFGLVL
-24 LYPTGIDMY
+24 MYPTGIDMY
-33 LVGLPQIAQDLGASE
+33 LVGLPQIANQLGATE

-79 PITLFGALLFAIASY
+79 PITLFGALLFALASY
-94 FAGSAQTS
+94 FAARSQSS
-102 DLFLMARFAQGIGAG
+102 DLFLIARFVQGVGAG
-117 SCYVVA
+117 CCYVVA

-153 APVIGHLIMLKFP
+153 APVIGHLIMLRFQ
-166 WPSLFNTMAGMGL
+166 WPSLFYTMAVMGL
-179 MVLTLCIF
+179 LVFGLCLF
-187 VLRETYPKPQ
+187 VLRETYSKASFHSQTLPRVQ
-197 LHTTVEQGGYKE
+197 TE
-209 SFKQRFFLSRVVI
+209 SFKQGFFISRVVI

-255 MAMTAFVSM
+255 MAMTALVSM
-264 VASFSTPFLLN
+264 LASFSTPFLLN
-275 LFKEKSLILFSQ
+275 QFKEKSLILCSQ
-287 TLFAAAALVLILTQL
+287 TLFAAAALVFILTQL
-302 GWLGQLFNLLSFG
+302 GWLGQLFNLLGFG
-315 FVCSGFAIGFGVTMS
+315 LVCSGFAIGFGVTMS
-330 QALSPFVTRA
+330 QALSPFVARA

-370 NILLVILA
+370 NILLVILV
-378 VGALVSIT
+378 VGALISIT
-386 LILAVPKLPEI
+386 LMLAVPKLSEM
-397 VLNDQ
+397 VVNEQ